1 MISNKFTFIFIAIV
15 FSVVEGNKPTETNE
29 EVIKRNKD
37 INQVLGKYS
46 GAMIEK
52 QSETEKKTEYLLR
65 SLRTIK
71 LAFANCNG
79 QHIQGAITAFSNC
92 KRFQEV
98 LAVSDMKP
106 LNEKRYQDI
115 NQAFGQYSG
124 AMIGKRSVAETKE
137 SDEVIK
143 RYQDINQAFGQ
154 YSGPMIGKRFQSE
167 DKSEDSIKSTKAI
180 KQVFGQYSG
189 PLVGDIKIVNPIV
202 NKSKE
207 SVASK
212 RYLQINR
219 AHGTYAGSYVSP
231 TDVTY
236 ETCLSL
242 AKVNLFTPTYTS
254 VVSKPVV
261 YSSVPVTVGGLY
273 TGDMYGKRS
282 TADVIQSCKQK
293 YPNLPITSVSN
304 VITPYVS
311 TNTNTNYNSN
321 VYSSDWKGLFSVFDS
336 FPYIFGK
343 RDVADLE

>member
-1 MISNKFTFIFIAIV
+1 MLSTKLVLILVATIFAV
-15 FSVVEGNKPTETNE
+15 AQGEKLNETKTSSLKESDTTKLND
-29 EVIKRNKD
+29 EVI
-37 INQVLGKYS
+37 
-46 GAMIEK
+46 
-52 QSETEKKTEYLLR
+52 
-65 SLRTIK
+65 
-71 LAFANCNG
+71 
-79 QHIQGAITAFSNC
+79 
-92 KRFQEV
+92 
-98 LAVSDMKP
+98 
-106 LNEKRYQDI
+106 KRYQDI
-115 NQAFGQYSG
+115 NQAFGKYTG
-124 AMIGKRSVAETKE
+124 AMYG
-137 SDEVIK
+137 K

>member
-1 MISNKFTFIFIAIV
+1 MLSTKLVLILVATIFAV
-15 FSVVEGNKPTETNE
+15 AQGEKLNETKTSSLKESDTTKLND
-29 EVIKRNKD
+29 EVIKRYQD
-37 INQVLGKYS
+37 INQAFGKYT
-46 GAMIEK
+46 GAM
-52 QSETEKKTEYLLR
+52 Y
-65 SLRTIK
+65 
-71 LAFANCNG
+71 G
-79 QHIQGAITAFSNC
+79 
-92 KRFQEV
+92 
-98 LAVSDMKP
+98 
-106 LNEKRYQDI
+106 KRYQDI

-124 AMIGKRSVAETKE
+124 PMIGKKSVKE

-343 RDVADLE
+343 RDVADME